1 MGRIKQLGQVRVSS
15 DHISLQRLLS
25 FRLQPPPQKRDR
37 HFESASVGIRIDS
50 LRGFWPVILRHPAV
64 SLPEPAIELEGEP
77 GFTKA
82 GFRLYH
88 HNLGIGSLTLAARAQ
103 RVLSISSS
111 ETRPQNFS
119 VDGIRF
125 LPRFTTV
132 ADTEGRNFTHTEHRT
147 AV

>member
-1 MGRIKQLGQVRVSS
+1 MGRIKQLGQVRGQVAIISRYSVS
-15 DHISLQRLLS
+15 LS

-77 GFTKA
+77 RFTKA

-88 HNLGIGSLTLAARAQ
+88 HNLRNWILNIGGQSPTGFEYLKLGNTAA
-103 RVLSISSS
+103 
-111 ETRPQNFS
+111 EF
-119 VDGIRF
+119 
-125 LPRFTTV
+125 
-132 ADTEGRNFTHTEHRT
+132 
-147 AV
+147 